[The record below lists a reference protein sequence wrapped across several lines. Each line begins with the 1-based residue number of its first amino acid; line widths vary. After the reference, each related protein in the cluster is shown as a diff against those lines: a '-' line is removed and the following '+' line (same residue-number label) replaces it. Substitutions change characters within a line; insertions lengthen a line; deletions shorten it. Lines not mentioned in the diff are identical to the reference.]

1 MLLDAL
7 AQANVLRHAARKGKF
22 AEFQRVGTI
31 GRGLARGNQLVG
43 GGHGVVDDGGQFEE
57 HIFLHRVHLGPV
69 LDVRTVLQRL
79 VEVFVAE
86 TVIDATLVD
95 LRIEVVG
102 HVAVGVI
109 DVGSGSDDTTVG
121 SRSGN
126 RTGIHQRHERELTLT
141 GLRTFAVGEVTGGV
155 ANRQAVVGGHVAG
168 TEARAT
174 EGRLDNHA
182 SLEQFLGDAAARRG
196 HINGRR
202 LRIGRHREVVVTDG
216 LVFHD
221 GSSSREVVVGTARA
235 ACDDTLVGID
245 LAVAHL
251 VNELDIDF
259 RAEFLLSVLLDF
271 LQNLDGIGLQF
282 VNRHGVR
289 RVERQCNHRLLLRE
303 VDLDHCVVVSDLA
316 GLQFLVAL
324 GALVDFVVMLH
335 FVIGHPN
342 RAQTGRLSR
351 HNVNTVT
358 EVDGQVLHAR
368 TSEFEHLVLHETAL
382 ERSLHERNG
391 HVVRADTLL
400 RSTFEPNEYHFGS
413 VDVPSVLQQL
423 FYEFTTAFADA
434 HVTERTVARVA
445 VRTQNHI
452 AALHHCFTHI
462 LVDNGLVSRH
472 IDAAVLLRSRKT
484 EHVVV
489 FVDSS
494 ANSTERVVA
503 VGHGIRQGEFLET
516 TGAGGLNDAHVGDV
530 VRCHCVETNAHLLT
544 LRAVHVVCAENAV
557 GDGFFTCFV
566 GSGQA
571 SSVVHDFLSV
581 EEINSMFDKFYH
593 NC

>member
-1 MLLDAL
+1 M
-7 AQANVLRHAARKGKF
+7 
-22 AEFQRVGTI
+22 
-31 GRGLARGNQLVG
+31 
-43 GGHGVVDDGGQFEE
+43 
-57 HIFLHRVHLGPV
+57 
-69 LDVRTVLQRL
+69 
-79 VEVFVAE
+79 AE

-102 HVAVGVI
+102 HVAVGII

-126 RTGIHQRHERELTLT
+126 RAGIHQCHERELTLA
-141 GLRTFAVGEVTGGV
+141 GLRTFAVGEVARGV

-174 EGRLDNHA
+174 ECGLDDNA
-182 SLEQFLGDAAARRG
+182 SLEQFLSDAAARRG

-202 LRIGRHREVVVTDG
+202 LRIGRHREVVVTNG

-235 ACDDTLVGID
+235 ACDDALVGID

-251 VNELDIDF
+251 VNEVYIDL
-259 RAEFLLSVLLDF
+259 RTEFLLSVLLDF

-289 RVERQCNHRLLLRE
+289 RVERQCDHRLLLRE
-303 VDLDHCVVVSDLA
+303 VDANHGIVVSDLA

-335 FVIGHPN
+335 LVVGHPN
-342 RAQTGRLSR
+342 RAQTGRLSG
-351 HNVNTVT
+351 HDVDAVT
-358 EVDGQVLHAR
+358 EVDGQVLHAGAGK
-368 TSEFEHLVLHETAL
+368 FQHLVLHETAL
-382 ERSLHERNG
+382 KRCFHERNC

-400 RSTFEPNEYHFGS
+400 RSAFEPYEHHFGS

-423 FYEFTTAFADA
+423 LYQLTTAFADA
-434 HVTERTVARVA
+434 HITERTVARVA
-445 VRTQNHI
+445 VGTQNHI

-489 FVDSS
+489 FVDGT
-494 ANSTERVVA
+494 ANGAQRVVA
-503 VGHGIRQGEFLET
+503 VGHGIGQGEFLET

-581 EEINSMFDKFYH
+581 EEINSMFD
-593 NC
+593 

>member
-1 MLLDAL
+1 M
-7 AQANVLRHAARKGKF
+7 
-22 AEFQRVGTI
+22 
-31 GRGLARGNQLVG
+31 
-43 GGHGVVDDGGQFEE
+43 DDGGQFEE
-57 HIFLHRVHLGPV
+57 HIFLHRIHRGPV
-69 LDVRTVLQRL
+69 LDVRTILQRL
-79 VEVFVAE
+79 LEVFLAE
-86 TVIDATLVD
+86 AVVDAALVD
-95 LRIEVVG
+95 LCIEVVG
-102 HVAVGVI
+102 VVCVVVI
-109 DVGSGSDDTTVG
+109 DIGCSGDDTTVG
-121 SRSGN
+121 SRGSN

-155 ANRQAVVGGHVAG
+155 TNRQAVVGGHVAG
-168 TEARAT
+168 TEARTA
-174 EGRLDNHA
+174 ECGLDDNT

-196 HINGRR
+196 HINGRG
-202 LRIGRHREVVVTDG
+202 LRIGRHREVVVADG
-216 LVFHD
+216 LVFHN
-221 GSSSREVVVGTARA
+221 GCGSREVVVSTARA
-235 ACDDTLVGID
+235 TCDDALVGID

-251 VNELDIDF
+251 VNEVNIDF
-259 RAEFLLSVLLDF
+259 RAEFLLCILL
-271 LQNLDGIGLQF
+271 NLAENFHGIGLKF

-289 RVERQCNHRLLLRE
+289 RVERQCDHRFLLRE
-303 VDLDHCVVVSDLA
+303 VDLNHCVVVSDLT

-335 FVIGHPN
+335 LVVGHPD
-342 RAQTGRLSR
+342 RAQTGRFGR
-351 HNVNTVT
+351 HDVDTVT

-382 ERSLHERNG
+382 ERCFHERDS

-400 RSTFEPNEYHFGS
+400 RSAFEPYEHHLGS

-445 VRTQNHI
+445 VRTQNHV
-452 AALHHCFTHI
+452 AALHHGFAHI
-462 LVDNGLVSRH
+462 LVDNGLISRH
-472 IDAAVLLRSRKT
+472 IDAAVLLCSRQT

-489 FVDSS
+489 FVDGT
-494 ANSTERVVA
+494 ANGAQRVVA
-503 VGHGIRQGEFLET
+503 VGHGIGQGEFLET

-530 VRCHCVETNAHLLT
+530 VRCHCVEANAHLLT
-544 LRAVHVVCAENAV
+544 LRAVHVVCAEDAV

-593 NC
+593 SC